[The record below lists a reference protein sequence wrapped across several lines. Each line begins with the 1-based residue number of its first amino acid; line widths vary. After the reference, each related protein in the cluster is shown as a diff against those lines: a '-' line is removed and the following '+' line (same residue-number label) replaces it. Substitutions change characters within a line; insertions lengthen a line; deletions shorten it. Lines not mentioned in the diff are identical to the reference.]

1 MCSASGAA
9 AVAAATAVVV
19 YRKGNNMLENGSVSQ
34 SVSQPATTA
43 NNPSSTTWPTRLS
56 SYIQIT
62 RDPESHVDKHVGR
75 ETERESGRENKKD
88 TLFSI
93 CFVTIVKFDKQREPE
108 GLGRKEKKK
117 NTKKGSDT
125 KKRKTKTEWEA
136 IIINHIS

>member
-9 AVAAATAVVV
+9 APAAAVV
-19 YRKGNNMLENGSVSQ
+19 YRKGNNMLENRSASQ

-93 CFVTIVKFDKQREPE
+93 CFVTIVKFDKQRESE
-108 GLGRKEKKK
+108 GLGRNEKEKHEE
-117 NTKKGSDT
+117 G
-125 KKRKTKTEWEA
+125 E
-136 IIINHIS
+136 